1 MKIKNYYKQSWKFI
15 KESRNYIYF
24 ISILFLIFT
33 SFGFAYPV
41 FFTDIIKNLI
51 EDIAAKTSGLGF
63 FELFLFIFQNNITTA
78 FIGVISGVFLGILP
92 LIFCF
97 FNGYVLGFVMNKSSE
112 VGFFGVLGRLLPH
125 GIFELPAL
133 AISLGIGLR
142 LGLVYFEKL
151 KKKEKLGDKMVYVF
165 KNTLMVFLLIVIPL
179 LFIAA
184 FIETCLM
191 FVFG

>member
-1 MKIKNYYKQSWKFI
+1 MKVKNYSRLCWKFI
-15 KESRNYIYF
+15 RESRNYIYF
-24 ISILFLIFT
+24 ISILFLISAT
-33 SFGFAYPV
+33 FGFAYPI
-41 FFTDIIKNLI
+41 FFTDIIKKLI
-51 EDIAAKTSGLGF
+51 DEIVGKTSGLGF
-63 FELFLFIFQNNITTA
+63 FQLFLFIFQNNITTA
-78 FIGVISGVFLGILP
+78 FAGVIFGVFLGILP
-92 LIFCF
+92 VIFCF

-142 LGLVYFEKL
+142 LGLVYFEKR
-151 KKKEKLGDKMVYVF
+151 KKKEKLGEKVVDVF
-165 KNTLMVFLLIVIPL
+165 KNALIVFLLVVIPL
-179 LFIAA
+179 LLVAA